1 MPWCTDIGDQK
12 EGGRDDKW
20 QHESNHPCRLVVSRL
35 ISEQHVG
42 TYRDGCHEPPS
53 GTGNSI
59 PEGRLCVALRIDHI
73 VHASKHQRRNRS
85 WLCARR
91 STDCGPEIGL
101 QLADRL
107 VDLHLSSL
115 ITIEEEQYPLV
126 EVGTKQPAR
135 VCGICWR
142 QKVDTQEFGPD
153 RVGFSFLEALAVIVA
168 TAGHRNAEADDQC
181 K

>member
-1 MPWCTDIGDQK
+1 MRAILL
-12 EGGRDDKW
+12 
-20 QHESNHPCRLVVSRL
+20 RLVASRL

-53 GTGNSI
+53 GTWNSI
-59 PEGRLCVALRIDHI
+59 PEGRLCVALRIDHV

-91 STDCGPEIGL
+91 SADCGPAGL

-126 EVGTKQPAR
+126 ELNQATCARLRRLLEAVGRHAR
-135 VCGICWR
+135 VRSRSRWLRLLRSSCGDRSDCWPSKR
-142 QKVDTQEFGPD
+142 
-153 RVGFSFLEALAVIVA
+153 
-168 TAGHRNAEADDQC
+168 
-181 K
+181 